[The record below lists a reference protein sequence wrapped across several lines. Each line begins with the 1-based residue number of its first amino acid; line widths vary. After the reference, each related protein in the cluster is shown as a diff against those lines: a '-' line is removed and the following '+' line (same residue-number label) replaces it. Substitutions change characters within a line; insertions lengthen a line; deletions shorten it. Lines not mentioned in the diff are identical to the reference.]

1 MMGEIKRVYL
11 DNAATTMQKPPC
23 VVEAVTAA
31 LTSFGNSGR
40 DTGGHAL
47 DASRVIYEARCLV
60 SDMLNLGNPKQV
72 VFTCNSTEALNMA
85 IRGLFQKGDHV
96 ISSVMEHN
104 AVLRPLYDIQEEQ
117 GVSHTFIGVDE
128 KGRLLLSDIEK
139 HIRPETKALIFTH
152 ASNVTGNANDLTAI
166 GKIAKAHGL
175 LFIVDA
181 SQTAGVLP
189 IDMKAMNIDVVAF
202 TGHKGLYGPQ
212 GTGGMAVR
220 EGLEIRP
227 MKSGGTGV
235 LSYLQHQPEEMPT
248 HLECGTMNAH
258 SLAGLRASLNWLTKE
273 VGIDQVHAHETAL
286 AKRFYDGLKDLPVIH
301 FYGDYDTDQRA
312 AIVSLNIGDYDS
324 SEVTDQLEGD
334 YGISTR
340 PGAHCA
346 PLIHEAM
353 GTVEQ
358 GMVRFAFS
366 WFNTEEEVDYAI
378 KAVRE
383 LAADV

>member
-1 MMGEIKRVYL
+1 MGEMRRVYL

-47 DASRVIYEARCLV
+47 DASRVIYDARCLI
-60 SDMLNLGNPKQV
+60 SDLFNLGNPKQV

-85 IRGLFQKGDHV
+85 IRGLFHRGDHV

-104 AVLRPLYDIQEEQ
+104 AVLRPLYDIEEDQ

-128 KGRLLLSDIEK
+128 KGRLLVSEIEK
-139 HIRPETKALIFTH
+139 NIRPETKALIFTH
-152 ASNVTGNANDLTAI
+152 ASNVTGNANDLHAI
-166 GKIAKAHGL
+166 GKIAKKHGL

-189 IDMKAMNIDVVAF
+189 IDMQDMNIDIVAF

-212 GTGGMAVR
+212 GTGGMAIR
-220 EGLEIRP
+220 EGIDIHPL
-227 MKSGGTGV
+227 KSGGTGV
-235 LSYLQHQPEEMPT
+235 LSYLKHQPEEMPT

-258 SLAGLRASLNWLTKE
+258 GQAGLHASLNWLVKE
-273 VGIDQVHAHETAL
+273 VGIDQVHAHEIAL
-286 AKRFYDGLKDLPVIH
+286 AKRFYEGLKDMEAIR

-312 AIVSLNIGDYDS
+312 AIVSLNIADYDS
-324 SEVTDQLEGD
+324 SEVSDQLESD

-353 GTVEQ
+353 GTVNQ

-366 WFNTEEEVDYAI
+366 WFNTEEDVDYAV

-383 LAADV
+383 LATDI

>member
-1 MMGEIKRVYL
+1 MGEMRRVYL

-47 DASRVIYEARCLV
+47 DASRVIYDARCLI
-60 SDMLNLGNPKQV
+60 SDLFNLGNPKQV

-85 IRGLFQKGDHV
+85 IRGLFHRGDHV

-104 AVLRPLYDIQEEQ
+104 AVLRPLYDIEEDQ

-128 KGRLLLSDIEK
+128 KGRLLVSEIEK
-139 HIRPETKALIFTH
+139 NIRPETKALILTH
-152 ASNVTGNANDLTAI
+152 ASNVTGNANDLHAI
-166 GKIAKAHGL
+166 GKIAKKHGL

-189 IDMKAMNIDVVAF
+189 IDMQDMNIDIVAF

-212 GTGGMAVR
+212 GTGGMAIR
-220 EGLEIRP
+220 EGIDIHPL
-227 MKSGGTGV
+227 KSGGTGV
-235 LSYLQHQPEEMPT
+235 LSYLKHQPEEMPT

-258 SLAGLRASLNWLTKE
+258 GLAGLHASLNWLVKE
-273 VGIDQVHAHETAL
+273 VGINQVHAHEIAL
-286 AKRFYDGLKDLPVIH
+286 AKRFYEGLKDMEAIR

-312 AIVSLNIGDYDS
+312 AIVSLNIADYDS
-324 SEVTDQLEGD
+324 SEVSDQLESD

-353 GTVEQ
+353 GTVNQ

-366 WFNTEEEVDYAI
+366 WFNTEEDVDYAI

-383 LAADV
+383 LATDI

>member
-1 MMGEIKRVYL
+1 MGEMRRVYL

-47 DASRVIYEARCLV
+47 DASRVIYDARCLI
-60 SDMLNLGNPKQV
+60 SDLFNLGNPKQV

-85 IRGLFQKGDHV
+85 IRGLFHRGDHV

-104 AVLRPLYDIQEEQ
+104 AVLRPLYDIEEDQ

-128 KGRLLLSDIEK
+128 KGRLLVSEIEK
-139 HIRPETKALIFTH
+139 NIRPETKALILTH
-152 ASNVTGNANDLTAI
+152 ASNVTGNANDLHAI
-166 GKIAKAHGL
+166 GKIAKKHGL

-189 IDMKAMNIDVVAF
+189 IDMQDMNIDIVAF

-212 GTGGMAVR
+212 GTGGMAIR
-220 EGLEIRP
+220 EGIDIHPL
-227 MKSGGTGV
+227 KSGGTGV
-235 LSYLQHQPEEMPT
+235 LSYLKHQPEEMPT

-258 SLAGLRASLNWLTKE
+258 GLAGLHASLNWLVKE
-273 VGIDQVHAHETAL
+273 VGIDQVHAHEIAL
-286 AKRFYDGLKDLPVIH
+286 AKRFYEGLKDMEAIR

-312 AIVSLNIGDYDS
+312 AIVSLNIADYDS
-324 SEVTDQLEGD
+324 SEVSDQLESD

-346 PLIHEAM
+346 PLMHKAL

-358 GMVRFAFS
+358 GAVRFSFS
-366 WFNTEEEVDYAI
+366 HYNTEEEVDTAI
-378 KAVRE
+378 RAVEE
-383 LAADV
+383 LARE

>member
-1 MMGEIKRVYL
+1 MGEMRRVYL

-47 DASRVIYEARCLV
+47 DASRVIYDARCLI
-60 SDMLNLGNPKQV
+60 SDLFNLGNPKQV

-85 IRGLFQKGDHV
+85 IRGLFHRGDHV

-104 AVLRPLYDIQEEQ
+104 AVLRPLYDIEEDQ

-128 KGRLLLSDIEK
+128 KGRLLVSEIEK
-139 HIRPETKALIFTH
+139 NIRPETKALIFTH
-152 ASNVTGNANDLTAI
+152 ASNVTGNANDLHAI
-166 GKIAKAHGL
+166 GRIAKKHGL

-189 IDMKAMNIDVVAF
+189 IDMQDMNIDIVAF

-212 GTGGMAVR
+212 GTGGMTIR
-220 EGLEIRP
+220 EGIDIHPL
-227 MKSGGTGV
+227 KSGGTGV
-235 LSYLQHQPEEMPT
+235 LSYLKHQPEEMPT

-258 SLAGLRASLNWLTKE
+258 GLAGLHASLNWLVKE
-273 VGIDQVHAHETAL
+273 VGIDQVHAHEIAL
-286 AKRFYDGLKDLPVIH
+286 AKRFYEGLKDMEAIR

-312 AIVSLNIGDYDS
+312 AIVSLNIADYDS
-324 SEVTDQLEGD
+324 SEVSDQLESD

-353 GTVEQ
+353 GTVNQ

-366 WFNTEEEVDYAI
+366 WFNTEEDVDYAI

-383 LAADV
+383 LATDI

>member
-1 MMGEIKRVYL
+1 MGEMRRVYL

-47 DASRVIYEARCLV
+47 DASRVIYDARCLI
-60 SDMLNLGNPKQV
+60 SDLFNLGNPKQV

-85 IRGLFQKGDHV
+85 IRGLFHRGDHV

-104 AVLRPLYDIQEEQ
+104 AVLRPLYDIEEDQ

-128 KGRLLLSDIEK
+128 KGRLLVSEIEK
-139 HIRPETKALIFTH
+139 NIRPETKALIFTH
-152 ASNVTGNANDLTAI
+152 ASNVTGNANDLHAI
-166 GKIAKAHGL
+166 GKIAKKNGL

-189 IDMKAMNIDVVAF
+189 IDMQDMNIDIVAF

-212 GTGGMAVR
+212 GTGGMAIR
-220 EGLEIRP
+220 EGIDIHPL
-227 MKSGGTGV
+227 KSGGTGV
-235 LSYLQHQPEEMPT
+235 LSYLKHQPEEMPT

-258 SLAGLRASLNWLTKE
+258 GLAGLHASLNWLLKE
-273 VGIDQVHAHETAL
+273 VGIDQVHAHEIAL
-286 AKRFYDGLKDLPVIH
+286 AKRFYEGLKDMEAIR

-312 AIVSLNIGDYDS
+312 AIVSLNIADYDS
-324 SEVTDQLEGD
+324 SEVSDQLESD

-353 GTVEQ
+353 GTVNQ

-366 WFNTEEEVDYAI
+366 WFNTEEDVDYAV

-383 LAADV
+383 LATDI

>member
-1 MMGEIKRVYL
+1 MGEMRRVYL

-47 DASRVIYEARCLV
+47 DASRVIYDARCLI
-60 SDMLNLGNPKQV
+60 SDLFNLGNPKQV

-85 IRGLFQKGDHV
+85 IRGLFHRGDHV

-104 AVLRPLYDIQEEQ
+104 AVLRPLYDIEEDQ

-128 KGRLLLSDIEK
+128 KGRLLVSEIEK
-139 HIRPETKALIFTH
+139 NIRPETKALILTH
-152 ASNVTGNANDLTAI
+152 ASNVTGNANDLHAI
-166 GKIAKAHGL
+166 GKIAKKHGL

-189 IDMKAMNIDVVAF
+189 IDMQDMNIDIIAF

-212 GTGGMAVR
+212 GTGGMAIR
-220 EGLEIRP
+220 EGIDIHPL
-227 MKSGGTGV
+227 KSGGTGV
-235 LSYLQHQPEEMPT
+235 LSYLKHQPEEMPT

-258 SLAGLRASLNWLTKE
+258 GLAGLHASLNWLVKE
-273 VGIDQVHAHETAL
+273 VGIDQVHAHEIAL
-286 AKRFYDGLKDLPVIH
+286 AKRFYEGLKDMEAIR

-312 AIVSLNIGDYDS
+312 AIVSLNIADYDS
-324 SEVTDQLEGD
+324 SEVSDQLESD

-353 GTVEQ
+353 GTVNQ

-366 WFNTEEEVDYAI
+366 WFNTEEDVDYAI

-383 LAADV
+383 LATDI

>member
-1 MMGEIKRVYL
+1 MGEMRRVYL

-47 DASRVIYEARCLV
+47 DASRVIYDARCMI
-60 SDMLNLGNPKQV
+60 SDLFNLGNPKQV

-85 IRGLFQKGDHV
+85 IRGLFHRGDHV
-96 ISSVMEHN
+96 TSSVMEHN
-104 AVLRPLYDIQEEQ
+104 AVLRPLYDIEEDQ

-128 KGRLLLSDIEK
+128 KGRLLVSEIEK
-139 HIRPETKALIFTH
+139 NIRPETKALILTH
-152 ASNVTGNANDLTAI
+152 ASNVTGNANDLHAI
-166 GKIAKAHGL
+166 GRIAKKHGL

-189 IDMKAMNIDVVAF
+189 IDMQDMNIDIVAF

-212 GTGGMAVR
+212 GTGGMAIR
-220 EGLEIRP
+220 EGIDIHPL
-227 MKSGGTGV
+227 KSGGTGV
-235 LSYLQHQPEEMPT
+235 LSYLKHQPEEMPT

-258 SLAGLRASLNWLTKE
+258 GLAGLHASLNWLVKE
-273 VGIDQVHAHETAL
+273 VGIDQVHAHEIAL
-286 AKRFYDGLKDLPVIH
+286 AKRFYEGLKDMEAIR
-301 FYGDYDTDQRA
+301 FYGDYDTDRRA
-312 AIVSLNIGDYDS
+312 AIVSLNIADYDS
-324 SEVTDQLEGD
+324 SEVSDQLESD

-353 GTVEQ
+353 GTVNQ

-366 WFNTEEEVDYAI
+366 WFNTEEDVDYAI

-383 LAADV
+383 LATDI

>member
-1 MMGEIKRVYL
+1 MGEMRRVYL

-47 DASRVIYEARCLV
+47 DASRVIYDARCLI
-60 SDMLNLGNPKQV
+60 SDLLNLGNPKQV

-85 IRGLFQKGDHV
+85 IRGLFHRGDHV

-104 AVLRPLYDIQEEQ
+104 AVLRPLYDIEEDQ

-128 KGRLLLSDIEK
+128 KGRLLVSEIEK
-139 HIRPETKALIFTH
+139 NIRPETKALILTH
-152 ASNVTGNANDLTAI
+152 ASNVTGNANDLHVI
-166 GKIAKAHGL
+166 GKIAKKHGL

-189 IDMKAMNIDVVAF
+189 IDMQDMNIDIVAF

-212 GTGGMAVR
+212 GTGGMAIR
-220 EGLEIRP
+220 EGIDIHPL
-227 MKSGGTGV
+227 KSGGTGV
-235 LSYLQHQPEEMPT
+235 LSYLKHQPEEMPT

-258 SLAGLRASLNWLTKE
+258 GLAGLHASLNWLVKE
-273 VGIDQVHAHETAL
+273 VGIGQVHAHEIAL
-286 AKRFYDGLKDLPVIH
+286 AKRFYEGLKDMEAIR

-312 AIVSLNIGDYDS
+312 AIVSLNIADYDS
-324 SEVTDQLEGD
+324 SEVSDQLESD

-353 GTVEQ
+353 GTVNQ

-366 WFNTEEEVDYAI
+366 WFNTEEDVDYAI

-383 LAADV
+383 LATDI

>member
-1 MMGEIKRVYL
+1 
-11 DNAATTMQKPPC
+11 
-23 VVEAVTAA
+23 
-31 LTSFGNSGR
+31 
-40 DTGGHAL
+40 
-47 DASRVIYEARCLV
+47 
-60 SDMLNLGNPKQV
+60 
-72 VFTCNSTEALNMA
+72 MA
-85 IRGLFQKGDHV
+85 IRGLFHRGDHV

-104 AVLRPLYDIQEEQ
+104 AVLRPLYDIEEDQ

-128 KGRLLLSDIEK
+128 KGRLLVSEIEK
-139 HIRPETKALIFTH
+139 NIRPETKALILTH
-152 ASNVTGNANDLTAI
+152 ASNVTGNANDLHAI
-166 GKIAKAHGL
+166 GRIAKKHGL

-189 IDMKAMNIDVVAF
+189 IDMQDMNIDIVAF

-212 GTGGMAVR
+212 GTGGMAIR
-220 EGLEIRP
+220 EGIDIHPL
-227 MKSGGTGV
+227 KSGGTGV
-235 LSYLQHQPEEMPT
+235 LSYLKHQPEEMPT

-258 SLAGLRASLNWLTKE
+258 GLAGLHASLNWLVKE
-273 VGIDQVHAHETAL
+273 VGIDQVHAHEIAL
-286 AKRFYDGLKDLPVIH
+286 AKRFYEGLKDMEAIR

-312 AIVSLNIGDYDS
+312 AIVSLNIADYDS
-324 SEVTDQLEGD
+324 SEVSDQLESD

-353 GTVEQ
+353 GTVNQ

-366 WFNTEEEVDYAI
+366 WFNTEEDVDYAV

-383 LAADV
+383 LATDI

>member
-1 MMGEIKRVYL
+1 MGEMRRVYL

-47 DASRVIYEARCLV
+47 DASRVIYDARCMI
-60 SDMLNLGNPKQV
+60 SDLFNLGNPKQV

-85 IRGLFQKGDHV
+85 IRGLFHRGDHV

-104 AVLRPLYDIQEEQ
+104 AVLRPLYDIEEDQ

-128 KGRLLLSDIEK
+128 KGRLLVSEIEK
-139 HIRPETKALIFTH
+139 NIRPETKALILTH
-152 ASNVTGNANDLTAI
+152 ASNVTGNANDLHAI
-166 GKIAKAHGL
+166 GRIAKKHGL

-189 IDMKAMNIDVVAF
+189 IDMQDMNIDIVAF

-212 GTGGMAVR
+212 GTGGMAIR
-220 EGLEIRP
+220 EGIDIHPL
-227 MKSGGTGV
+227 KSGGTGV
-235 LSYLQHQPEEMPT
+235 LSYLKHQPEEMPT

-258 SLAGLRASLNWLTKE
+258 GLAGLHASLNWLVKE
-273 VGIDQVHAHETAL
+273 VGIDQVHAHEIAL
-286 AKRFYDGLKDLPVIH
+286 AKRFYEGLKDMEAIR
-301 FYGDYDTDQRA
+301 FYGDYDTDRRA
-312 AIVSLNIGDYDS
+312 AIVSLNIADYDS
-324 SEVTDQLEGD
+324 SEVSDQLESD

-353 GTVEQ
+353 GTVNQ

-366 WFNTEEEVDYAI
+366 WFNTEEDVDYAI

-383 LAADV
+383 LATDI

>member
-1 MMGEIKRVYL
+1 MGEMRRVYL

-47 DASRVIYEARCLV
+47 DASRVIYDARCLI
-60 SDMLNLGNPKQV
+60 SDLFNLGNPKQV

-85 IRGLFQKGDHV
+85 IRGLFHRGDHV

-104 AVLRPLYDIQEEQ
+104 AVLRPLYDIEEDQ

-128 KGRLLLSDIEK
+128 KGRLLVSEIEK
-139 HIRPETKALIFTH
+139 NIRPETKALILTH
-152 ASNVTGNANDLTAI
+152 ASNVTGNANDLHAI
-166 GKIAKAHGL
+166 GKIAKKHGL

-189 IDMKAMNIDVVAF
+189 IDMQDMNIDIVAF

-212 GTGGMAVR
+212 GTGGMAIR
-220 EGLEIRP
+220 EGIDIHPL
-227 MKSGGTGV
+227 KSGGTGV
-235 LSYLQHQPEEMPT
+235 LSYLKHQPEEMPT

-258 SLAGLRASLNWLTKE
+258 GLAGLHASLNWLVKE
-273 VGIDQVHAHETAL
+273 VGIDQVHAHEIAL
-286 AKRFYDGLKDLPVIH
+286 AKRFYEGLKDMEAIR

-312 AIVSLNIGDYDS
+312 AIVSLNIADYDS
-324 SEVTDQLEGD
+324 SEVSDQLESD
-334 YGISTR
+334 YGISIR

-353 GTVEQ
+353 GTVNQ

-366 WFNTEEEVDYAI
+366 WFNTEEDADYAI

-383 LAADV
+383 LATDI

>member
-1 MMGEIKRVYL
+1 MGEMRRVYL

-47 DASRVIYEARCLV
+47 DASRVIYDARCLI
-60 SDMLNLGNPKQV
+60 SDLFNLGNPKQV

-85 IRGLFQKGDHV
+85 IRGLFHRGDHV

-104 AVLRPLYDIQEEQ
+104 AVLRPLYDIEEDQ

-128 KGRLLLSDIEK
+128 KGRLLVSEIEK
-139 HIRPETKALIFTH
+139 NIRPETKALIFTH
-152 ASNVTGNANDLTAI
+152 ASNVTGNANDLHAI
-166 GKIAKAHGL
+166 GRIAKKHGL

-189 IDMKAMNIDVVAF
+189 IDMQDMNIDIVAF

-212 GTGGMAVR
+212 GTGGMAIR
-220 EGLEIRP
+220 EGIDIHPL
-227 MKSGGTGV
+227 KSGGTGV
-235 LSYLQHQPEEMPT
+235 LSYLKHQPEEMPT

-258 SLAGLRASLNWLTKE
+258 GLAGLHASLNWLVKE
-273 VGIDQVHAHETAL
+273 VGIDQVHAHEIAL
-286 AKRFYDGLKDLPVIH
+286 AKRFYEGLKDMEAIR
-301 FYGDYDTDQRA
+301 FYGVYDTDQRA
-312 AIVSLNIGDYDS
+312 SIVCLNIADYDS
-324 SEVTDQLEGD
+324 SEVSDQLESD

-353 GTVEQ
+353 GTVNQ

-366 WFNTEEEVDYAI
+366 WFNTEEDVDYAI

-383 LAADV
+383 LATDI

>member
-1 MMGEIKRVYL
+1 MGEMRRVYL

-47 DASRVIYEARCLV
+47 DASRVIYDARCLI
-60 SDMLNLGNPKQV
+60 SDLFNLGNPKQV

-85 IRGLFQKGDHV
+85 IRGLFHRGDHV

-104 AVLRPLYDIQEEQ
+104 AVLRPLYDIEEDQ

-128 KGRLLLSDIEK
+128 KGRLLVSEIEK
-139 HIRPETKALIFTH
+139 NIRPETKALILTH
-152 ASNVTGNANDLTAI
+152 ASNVTGNANDLHAI
-166 GKIAKAHGL
+166 GRIAKKHGL

-189 IDMKAMNIDVVAF
+189 IDMQDMNIDIVAF

-212 GTGGMAVR
+212 GTGGMAIR
-220 EGLEIRP
+220 EGIDIHPL
-227 MKSGGTGV
+227 KSGGTGV
-235 LSYLQHQPEEMPT
+235 LSYLKHQPEEMPT

-258 SLAGLRASLNWLTKE
+258 GLAGLHASLNWLLKE
-273 VGIDQVHAHETAL
+273 VGIDQVHAHEIAL
-286 AKRFYDGLKDLPVIH
+286 AKRFYEGLKDMEAIR

-312 AIVSLNIGDYDS
+312 AIVSLNIADYDS
-324 SEVTDQLEGD
+324 SEVSDQLESD

-353 GTVEQ
+353 GTVNQ

-366 WFNTEEEVDYAI
+366 WFNTEEDVDYAV

-383 LAADV
+383 LATDI

>member
-1 MMGEIKRVYL
+1 MGEMRRVYL

-47 DASRVIYEARCLV
+47 DASRVIYDARCLI
-60 SDMLNLGNPKQV
+60 SDLFNLGNPKQV

-85 IRGLFQKGDHV
+85 IRGLFHRGDHV

-104 AVLRPLYDIQEEQ
+104 AVLRPLYDIEEDQ

-128 KGRLLLSDIEK
+128 KGRLLVSEIEK
-139 HIRPETKALIFTH
+139 NIRPETKALILPH
-152 ASNVTGNANDLTAI
+152 ASNVTGNANDLHAI
-166 GKIAKAHGL
+166 GRIAKKHGL

-189 IDMKAMNIDVVAF
+189 IDMQDMNIDIVAF

-212 GTGGMAVR
+212 GTGGMAIR
-220 EGLEIRP
+220 EGIDIHPL
-227 MKSGGTGV
+227 KSGGTGV
-235 LSYLQHQPEEMPT
+235 LSYLKHQPEEMPT

-258 SLAGLRASLNWLTKE
+258 GLAGLHASLNWLLKE
-273 VGIDQVHAHETAL
+273 VGIDQVHAHEIAL
-286 AKRFYDGLKDLPVIH
+286 AKRFYEGLKDMEAIR

-312 AIVSLNIGDYDS
+312 AIVSLNIADYDS
-324 SEVTDQLEGD
+324 SEVSDQLESD

-353 GTVEQ
+353 GTVNQ

-366 WFNTEEEVDYAI
+366 WFNTEEDVDYAV

-383 LAADV
+383 LATDI

>member
-1 MMGEIKRVYL
+1 MGEMRRVYL

-47 DASRVIYEARCLV
+47 DASRVIYDARCLI
-60 SDMLNLGNPKQV
+60 SDLFNLGNPKQV

-85 IRGLFQKGDHV
+85 IRGLFHRGDHV

-104 AVLRPLYDIQEEQ
+104 AVLRPLYDIEEDQ

-128 KGRLLLSDIEK
+128 KGRLLVSEIEK
-139 HIRPETKALIFTH
+139 NIRLETKALIFTH
-152 ASNVTGNANDLTAI
+152 ASNVTGNANDLHAI
-166 GKIAKAHGL
+166 GKIAKKHGL

-189 IDMKAMNIDVVAF
+189 IDMQDMNIDIVAF

-212 GTGGMAVR
+212 GTGGMAIR
-220 EGLEIRP
+220 EGIDIHPL
-227 MKSGGTGV
+227 KSGGTGV
-235 LSYLQHQPEEMPT
+235 LSYLKHQPEEMPT

-258 SLAGLRASLNWLTKE
+258 GLAGLHASLNWLLKE
-273 VGIDQVHAHETAL
+273 VGIDQVHAHEIAL
-286 AKRFYDGLKDLPVIH
+286 AKRFYEGLKDMDAIR

-312 AIVSLNIGDYDS
+312 AIVSLNIADYDS
-324 SEVTDQLEGD
+324 SEVSDQLESD

-353 GTVEQ
+353 GTVNQ

-366 WFNTEEEVDYAI
+366 WFNTEEDVDYAV

-383 LAADV
+383 LATDI

>member
-1 MMGEIKRVYL
+1 MGEMRRVYL

-47 DASRVIYEARCLV
+47 DASRVIYDARCLI
-60 SDMLNLGNPKQV
+60 SDLFNLGNPKQV

-85 IRGLFQKGDHV
+85 IRGLFHRGDHV

-104 AVLRPLYDIQEEQ
+104 AVLRPLYDIEEDQ

-128 KGRLLLSDIEK
+128 KGRLLVSEIEK
-139 HIRPETKALIFTH
+139 NIRPETKALILTH
-152 ASNVTGNANDLTAI
+152 ASNVTGNANDLHAI
-166 GKIAKAHGL
+166 GKIAKKHGL

-189 IDMKAMNIDVVAF
+189 IDMQDMNIDIVAF

-212 GTGGMAVR
+212 GTGGMAIR
-220 EGLEIRP
+220 EGIDIHPL
-227 MKSGGTGV
+227 KSGGTGV
-235 LSYLQHQPEEMPT
+235 LSYLKHQPEEMPT

-258 SLAGLRASLNWLTKE
+258 GLAGLHASLNWLVKE
-273 VGIDQVHAHETAL
+273 VGIDQVHAHEIAL
-286 AKRFYDGLKDLPVIH
+286 AKRFYEGLKDMEAIR

-312 AIVSLNIGDYDS
+312 AIVSLNIADYDS
-324 SEVTDQLEGD
+324 SEVSDQLESD

-353 GTVEQ
+353 GTVNQ

-366 WFNTEEEVDYAI
+366 WFNTEEDADYAI

-383 LAADV
+383 LATDI

>member
-1 MMGEIKRVYL
+1 MGEMRRVYL

-47 DASRVIYEARCLV
+47 DASRVIYDARCMI
-60 SDMLNLGNPKQV
+60 SDLFNLGNPKQV

-85 IRGLFQKGDHV
+85 IRGLFNRGDHV
-96 ISSVMEHN
+96 ISSAMEHN
-104 AVLRPLYDIQEEQ
+104 AVLRPLYDIEEDQ

-128 KGRLLLSDIEK
+128 KGRLLVSEIEK
-139 HIRPETKALIFTH
+139 NIRPETKALILTH
-152 ASNVTGNANDLTAI
+152 ASNVTGNANDLHTI
-166 GKIAKAHGL
+166 GKIAKKHGL

-189 IDMKAMNIDVVAF
+189 IDMQDMNIDIVAF

-212 GTGGMAVR
+212 GTGGMAIR
-220 EGLEIRP
+220 EGIDIHPL
-227 MKSGGTGV
+227 KSGGTGV
-235 LSYLQHQPEEMPT
+235 LSYLKHQPEEMPT

-258 SLAGLRASLNWLTKE
+258 GLAGLHASLNWLVKE
-273 VGIDQVHAHETAL
+273 VGIDQVHAHEIAL
-286 AKRFYDGLKDLPVIH
+286 AKRFYEGLKDMEAIR

-312 AIVSLNIGDYDS
+312 AIVSLNIADYDS
-324 SEVTDQLEGD
+324 SEVSDQLESD

-353 GTVEQ
+353 GTVNQ

-366 WFNTEEEVDYAI
+366 WFNTEEDVDYAI

-383 LAADV
+383 LATDI

>member
-1 MMGEIKRVYL
+1 MGEMRRVYL

-47 DASRVIYEARCLV
+47 DASRVIYDARCLI
-60 SDMLNLGNPKQV
+60 SDLFNLGNPKQV

-85 IRGLFQKGDHV
+85 IRGLFHRGDHV

-104 AVLRPLYDIQEEQ
+104 AVLRPLYDIEEDQ

-128 KGRLLLSDIEK
+128 KGRLLVSEIEK
-139 HIRPETKALIFTH
+139 NIRPETKALILTH
-152 ASNVTGNANDLTAI
+152 ASNVTGNANDLHAI
-166 GKIAKAHGL
+166 GRIAKKHGL

-189 IDMKAMNIDVVAF
+189 IDMQDMNIDIVAF

-212 GTGGMAVR
+212 GTGGMAIR
-220 EGLEIRP
+220 EGIDIHPL
-227 MKSGGTGV
+227 KSGGTGV
-235 LSYLQHQPEEMPT
+235 LSYLKHQPEEMPT

-258 SLAGLRASLNWLTKE
+258 GLAGLHASLNWLVKE
-273 VGIDQVHAHETAL
+273 VGIDQVHAHEIAL
-286 AKRFYDGLKDLPVIH
+286 AKRFYEGLKDMEAIR

-312 AIVSLNIGDYDS
+312 AIVSLNIADYDS
-324 SEVTDQLEGD
+324 SEVSDQLESD

-353 GTVEQ
+353 GTVNQ

-366 WFNTEEEVDYAI
+366 WFNTEEDADYAI

-383 LAADV
+383 LATDI

>member
-1 MMGEIKRVYL
+1 MGEMRRVYL

-47 DASRVIYEARCLV
+47 DASRVIYDARCLI
-60 SDMLNLGNPKQV
+60 SDLFNLGNPKQV

-85 IRGLFQKGDHV
+85 IRGLFHRGDHV

-104 AVLRPLYDIQEEQ
+104 AVLRPLYDIEEDQ

-128 KGRLLLSDIEK
+128 KGRLLVSEIEK
-139 HIRPETKALIFTH
+139 NIRPETKALILTH
-152 ASNVTGNANDLTAI
+152 ASNVTGNANDLHTI
-166 GKIAKAHGL
+166 GKIAKKHGL

-189 IDMKAMNIDVVAF
+189 IDMQDMNIDIVAF

-212 GTGGMAVR
+212 GTGGMAIR
-220 EGLEIRP
+220 EGIDIHPL
-227 MKSGGTGV
+227 KSGGTGV
-235 LSYLQHQPEEMPT
+235 LSYLKHQPEEMPT

-258 SLAGLRASLNWLTKE
+258 GLAGLHASLNWLVKE
-273 VGIDQVHAHETAL
+273 VGIDQVHAHEIAL
-286 AKRFYDGLKDLPVIH
+286 AKRFYEGLKDMEAIR

-312 AIVSLNIGDYDS
+312 AIVSLNIADYDS
-324 SEVTDQLEGD
+324 SEVSDQLESD

-353 GTVEQ
+353 GTVNQ

-366 WFNTEEEVDYAI
+366 WFNTEEDVDYAI

-383 LAADV
+383 LATDI

>member
-1 MMGEIKRVYL
+1 MGEMRRVYL

-47 DASRVIYEARCLV
+47 DASRVIYDARCLI
-60 SDMLNLGNPKQV
+60 SDLFNLGNPKQV

-85 IRGLFQKGDHV
+85 IRGLFHRGDHV

-104 AVLRPLYDIQEEQ
+104 AVLRPLYDIEEDQ

-128 KGRLLLSDIEK
+128 KGRLLVSEIEK
-139 HIRPETKALIFTH
+139 NIRPETKALILTH
-152 ASNVTGNANDLTAI
+152 ASNVTGNANDLYTI
-166 GKIAKAHGL
+166 GRIAKKHGL

-189 IDMKAMNIDVVAF
+189 IDMQDMNIDIVAF

-212 GTGGMAVR
+212 GTGGMAIR
-220 EGLEIRP
+220 EGIDIHPL
-227 MKSGGTGV
+227 KSGGTGV
-235 LSYLQHQPEEMPT
+235 LSYLKHQPEEMPT

-258 SLAGLRASLNWLTKE
+258 GLAGLHASLNWLVKE
-273 VGIDQVHAHETAL
+273 VGIDQVHAHEIAL
-286 AKRFYDGLKDLPVIH
+286 AKRFYEGLKDMEAIR
-301 FYGDYDTDQRA
+301 FYGDYDTDRRA
-312 AIVSLNIGDYDS
+312 AIVSLNIADYDS
-324 SEVTDQLEGD
+324 SEVSDQLESD

-353 GTVEQ
+353 GTVNQ

-366 WFNTEEEVDYAI
+366 WFNTEEDVDYAI

-383 LAADV
+383 LATDI